1 MLGILKAYTTRV
13 GSGPFPTELF
23 DEMGEYLSKTGG
35 EFGVTTGRRRRCGWF
50 DAVIARYATRVNG
63 ITDYFLTKLDV
74 LSSLETVPIC
84 VGYTVNGKRTD
95 DMPMT
100 QSEIAHRRADL
111 RGDAGLV
118 GGHLRGPRVRR
129 PARQGARL
137 RAAAGRACRR
147 PYFVHR
153 RRTRPGADDRAP
165 RHSGRAGE
173 RSDPRLV
180 DPDYDRH
187 GGFPNFEAAQ
197 PGPGFGRF
205 LTAMRRTQ
213 DLAVSA
219 DPDSDTWNEAADRAE
234 ELVKLL
240 DPFEAPEGVGPAN
253 RVPALPGSGSLLMP
267 PYRVTK
273 FESDGVE
280 LTVQFSR
287 YHVGGNYA
295 VHGGVLPLMF
305 DSMFG
310 MVIHA
315 SGRPIS
321 RTGFLHVDYRK
332 VTPIDTPLTMRGW
345 VDTTEGRKAFVN
357 AELRDPDDNLL
368 AEANGL
374 MIRLLPGQ
382 P

>member
-1 MLGILKAYTTRV
+1 
-13 GSGPFPTELF
+13 
-23 DEMGEYLSKTGG
+23 
-35 EFGVTTGRRRRCGWF
+35 VT
-50 DAVIARYATRVNG
+50 D
-63 ITDYFLTKLDV
+63 
-74 LSSLETVPIC
+74 
-84 VGYTVNGKRTD
+84 
-95 DMPMT
+95 
-100 QSEIAHRRADL
+100 
-111 RGDAGLV
+111 
-118 GGHLRGPRVRR
+118 
-129 PARQGARL
+129 
-137 RAAAGRACRR
+137 
-147 PYFVHR
+147 
-153 RRTRPGADDRAP
+153 
-165 RHSGRAGE
+165 
-173 RSDPRLV
+173 DPRLV
-180 DPDYDRH
+180 DPDYDKH
-187 GGFPNFEAAQ
+187 GGFPNFQAAE

-205 LTAMRRTQ
+205 LSAMRRAQ

-219 DPDSDTWNEAADRAE
+219 DPDSGTWEQAADRAE

-240 DPFEAPEGVGPAN
+240 DPFEAAEGVGPAN
-253 RVPALPGSGSLLMP
+253 RVPSLPGSGSLLMP

-273 FESDGVE
+273 FEADGVE

-321 RTGFLHVDYRK
+321 RTGFLHVDYRA
-332 VTPIDTPLTMRGW
+332 VTPIDAPLTMRGW
-345 VDTTEGRKAFVN
+345 VREVEGRKAFVN
-357 AELRDPDDNLL
+357 AELRDRDEKLL

>member
-1 MLGILKAYTTRV
+1 M
-13 GSGPFPTELF
+13 
-23 DEMGEYLSKTGG
+23 
-35 EFGVTTGRRRRCGWF
+35 
-50 DAVIARYATRVNG
+50 
-63 ITDYFLTKLDV
+63 TD
-74 LSSLETVPIC
+74 
-84 VGYTVNGKRTD
+84 
-95 DMPMT
+95 
-100 QSEIAHRRADL
+100 
-111 RGDAGLV
+111 
-118 GGHLRGPRVRR
+118 
-129 PARQGARL
+129 
-137 RAAAGRACRR
+137 
-147 PYFVHR
+147 
-153 RRTRPGADDRAP
+153 
-165 RHSGRAGE
+165 
-173 RSDPRLV
+173 DPRLV
-180 DPDYDRH
+180 DPDYDKH
-187 GGFPNFEAAQ
+187 GGFPNFQAAE

-205 LTAMRRTQ
+205 LSAMRRAQ

-219 DPDSDTWNEAADRAE
+219 DPDSGTWEQAADRAE

-240 DPFEAPEGVGPAN
+240 DPFEAAEGVGPAN
-253 RVPALPGSGSLLMP
+253 RVPSLPGSGSLLMP

-273 FESDGVE
+273 FEADGVE

-321 RTGFLHVDYRK
+321 RTGFLHVDYRA
-332 VTPIDTPLTMRGW
+332 VTPIDAPLLMRGW
-345 VDTTEGRKAFVN
+345 VRDVEGRKAFVN
-357 AELRDPDDNLL
+357 AELRDREEKLL

>member
-1 MLGILKAYTTRV
+1 M
-13 GSGPFPTELF
+13 SQDP
-23 DEMGEYLSKTGG
+23 
-35 EFGVTTGRRRRCGWF
+35 
-50 DAVIARYATRVNG
+50 
-63 ITDYFLTKLDV
+63 
-74 LSSLETVPIC
+74 
-84 VGYTVNGKRTD
+84 
-95 DMPMT
+95 
-100 QSEIAHRRADL
+100 
-111 RGDAGLV
+111 
-118 GGHLRGPRVRR
+118 HLI
-129 PARQGARL
+129 
-137 RAAAGRACRR
+137 
-147 PYFVHR
+147 
-153 RRTRPGADDRAP
+153 
-165 RHSGRAGE
+165 
-173 RSDPRLV
+173 
-180 DPDYDRH
+180 DPDYDKH
-187 GGFPNFEAAQ
+187 GGFPNFQPAQ

-205 LTAMRRTQ
+205 LAAMRRTQ

-219 DPDSDTWNEAADRAE
+219 DPDAGTWDQAADRAE

-240 DPFEAPEGVGPAN
+240 DPFEAAEGVGPAN
-253 RVPALPGSGSLLMP
+253 RVPSLPGSGSLLMP

-273 FESDGVE
+273 FEPDGVE
-280 LTVQFSR
+280 LDVHFSR

-321 RTGFLHVDYRK
+321 RTGFLHVDYRA

-345 VDTTEGRKAFVN
+345 VREVEGRKAFVN
-357 AELRDPDDNLL
+357 AELRDRDSTLL